1 MYLDQ
6 FLDDTLVHLDL
17 TQHEDDLA
25 GELLRLGLGG
35 AQALGDDA
43 VTDVTDL
50 GKALWL
56 NIDKG
61 QGFTTIVKRKPPGNL
76 YSRFTMVV

>member
-1 MYLDQ
+1 MD
-6 FLDDTLVHLDL
+6 LDL
-17 TQHEDDLA
+17 AQHEDDLV

-50 GKALWL
+50 PRESIK
-56 NIDKG
+56 
-61 QGFTTIVKRKPPGNL
+61 VKH
-76 YSRFTMVV
+76 